1 MRSFRI
7 EDKNIILND
16 DGVEDIVGSY
26 SSPEKAEEDISF
38 FEVNK
43 ECLFFPNFGTEKQR
57 RRDNFGGC
65 GETPGSGHWKH
76 GDNTL

>member
-1 MRSFRI
+1 MRIFRI
-7 EDKNIILND
+7 EGKNIILND

-26 SSPEKAEEDISF
+26 SSPEKAEEAIHF

-43 ECLFFPNFGTEKQR
+43 DSLFFPNFRKKQR

-65 GETPGSGHWKH
+65 GETPGLGHWKH